1 MCTVDSRTPTGN
13 VPNTPK
19 GNSSNPANNDDVRG
33 DMHQKGSR
41 SFNLRP
47 YDISESLGL
56 VRTNDKRYEK
66 GRVIKIL
73 NEDGSLWY
81 EMKPELENQTV
92 FESDELDPF
101 RFNKDD
107 AFLVMNCVGEDH
119 RYYHVIVNEETKLKK
134 YVKKDDPVFLLD
146 TWQNYILD
154 CFAVDFDQS
163 TNPLL
168 DAPDGSP
175 FSIALGGELTFRPE
189 EIQGDWLKLQI
200 EQGPERQS
208 VEGSAWVRWRSDGMM
223 ILQLFEIA

>member
-13 VPNTPK
+13 VPNTPR
-19 GNSSNPANNDDVRG
+19 GNSSDHANNAYVRG

-92 FESDELDPF
+92 FESDEL
-101 RFNKDD
+101 
-107 AFLVMNCVGEDH
+107 
-119 RYYHVIVNEETKLKK
+119 
-134 YVKKDDPVFLLD
+134 
-146 TWQNYILD
+146 
-154 CFAVDFDQS
+154 
-163 TNPLL
+163 
-168 DAPDGSP
+168 
-175 FSIALGGELTFRPE
+175 
-189 EIQGDWLKLQI
+189 
-200 EQGPERQS
+200 
-208 VEGSAWVRWRSDGMM
+208 
-223 ILQLFEIA
+223 